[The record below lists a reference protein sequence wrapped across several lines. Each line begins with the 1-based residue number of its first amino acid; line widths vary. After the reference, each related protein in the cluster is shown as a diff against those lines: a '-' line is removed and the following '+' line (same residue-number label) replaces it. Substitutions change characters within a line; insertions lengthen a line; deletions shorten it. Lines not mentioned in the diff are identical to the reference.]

1 MKKLIVLALLGV
13 LVYHAPLSSA
23 YDRLEC
29 HFQSALMWLVALPRW
44 VHYAILL
51 LVITLVIRK
60 LLILLSEKVGRKSIE
75 VEGESPIRGTS
86 EDRLGRSGYVDSL
99 LEIIR
104 QWNGEGSQ
112 VIGIYGEWGEGKTSA
127 INLAIEK
134 AAKAKEYFR
143 FVRFDPWHHI
153 DRKNISSELFR
164 CVSGGIPIWNNVSLS
179 FLLLSYACNL
189 SVKYLSNI
197 HGFSEALFIF
207 VAEVFAHLTG
217 LDHVKNSLVKRL
229 RSHKYRIVVI
239 IDDVDRLN
247 REEAVELIRCIKTN
261 GDLPNLTYLIL
272 TEEGRLAKMVQDET
286 AETESGRKYLEKIVQ
301 YAHPL
306 WPVDKDIL
314 MHELRRLLNR
324 SIEKAQ
330 VEGAVIGGTD
340 LEFCLEA
347 CGNLR
352 QIKRLCFVF
361 EAMLAYY
368 KANDRNVSKV
378 GEKYVFPLEINDVL
392 RLSVLRL
399 LCPEILPRIYRF
411 YSDWITI
418 GFNSLYFGYEKPQAE
433 IEELVSNI
441 NPATAK
447 IVRIF
452 LEETLGISKA
462 ADNENQVEAIYLK
475 RPSSGNFRMANAKD
489 FRRYFNKHDIPKEVM
504 SNADRYKFLEVL
516 KQENDSKQKDELVAI
531 HQRFTIYGAIESLHD
546 WRGLYVSNVSG
557 ITLTKAIVKVMDI
570 VAELE
575 KDNDSKQYRS
585 LWSAGTLLIDYLD
598 ELRKNGLSDEAEAE
612 IREYLLANKAYALV
626 LRMFTHGVFRFE
638 PEIESQLGK
647 IRTKDAEAYRA
658 FIQSDLSCKF
668 LDEEFDKRSDG
679 LFIQRLFVQMMLATM
694 PVDGPAFLTNQEYMI
709 KKMDSAPLKNR
720 LLIFTYYFWKGIND
734 DETLGRRNM
743 VMNHAQLYLACL
755 EKVEEKMISCF
766 KEMDDETL
774 RYFRIMAH
782 GYKTPRSK
790 VVEALIKER
799 EEARSA

>member
-60 LLILLSEKVGRKSIE
+60 LLILLSEKVGRNSIE

-104 QWNGEGSQ
+104 QWSGEGSQ
-112 VIGIYGEWGEGKTSA
+112 VIGVYGEWGEGKTSA

-134 AAKAKEYFR
+134 AVETNAPLR
-143 FVRFDPWHHI
+143 FVRFNPWHHV
-153 DRKNISSELFR
+153 DRNNISAELFR
-164 CVSGGIPIWNNVSLS
+164 CISGGLPIWDNAYLSLL
-179 FLLLSYACNL
+179 FLAYACKL
-189 SVKYLSNI
+189 SIKYLSNVK
-197 HGFSEALFIF
+197 GLSEALFIS
-207 VAEVFAHLTG
+207 VAEIFSLLTG
-217 LDHVKNSLVKRL
+217 LNYIKSSLVRKL
-229 RSHKYRIVVI
+229 QAHKYRVVVVV
-239 IDDVDRLN
+239 DDIDRLN
-247 REEAVELIRCIKTN
+247 KTEVIELVRCIKTN
-261 GDLPNLTYLIL
+261 GDFPNLTYLIL
-272 TEEGRLAKMVQDET
+272 AEENRLAKMVQEET
-286 AETESGRKYLEKIVQ
+286 VETEGGRKYLEKIVQ

-306 WPVDKDIL
+306 WPVDKDVL

-324 SIEKAQ
+324 SIEKAL
-330 VEGAVIGGTD
+330 VGGAVIGGKD

-361 EAMLAYY
+361 ESMLAYY
-368 KANDRNVSKV
+368 KANDRDVSKV
-378 GEKYVFPLEINDVL
+378 GGKYIFPLEINDVL

-411 YSDWITI
+411 YSDWITT
-418 GFNSLYFGYEKPQAE
+418 GFNLLYFGYAKPQAE
-433 IEELVSNI
+433 VEELVSNI

-489 FRRYFNKHDIPKEVM
+489 FRRYFNKHDIPNEVM

-516 KQENDSKQKDELVAI
+516 KQENDSKLKDELLAI

-557 ITLTKAIVKVMDI
+557 ITLTKAIMKVMDI

-585 LWSAGTLLIDYLD
+585 LWSAGTLLIDYLG

-612 IREYLLANKAYALV
+612 IREYLLINKAYALV

-694 PVDGPAFLTNQEYMI
+694 PVDGPAFLANQEYMI
-709 KKMDSAPLKNR
+709 KKMDSTLLKNR
-720 LLIFTYYFWKGIND
+720 LLIFTNYYWKGIND
-734 DETLGRRNM
+734 DETMGRGNM

-755 EKVEEKMISCF
+755 EKVEEKIISCF

-774 RYFRIMAH
+774 RYFRIMAR
-782 GYKTPRSK
+782 GYHTPRSK
-790 VVEALIKER
+790 EVDSLIRER